1 MDRFND
7 CFVLT
12 CAYFPY
18 LFTDLIPS
26 PEDKYLIGWLYNG
39 TIGIMV
45 AANVFILFK
54 TAFESL
60 KEKISEMIL
69 EYNHKKASK
78 AQNERRKKQEKLLE
92 LV

>member
-26 PEDKYLIGWLYNG
+26 PEDKYFIGWLYNG

-78 AQNERRKKQEKLLE
+78 VQNERRKKQEKLLE